1 MYLYRTDFLH
11 YLPSPKE
18 GKNMFGK
25 FISAILCLVGFIAI
39 LGIAYLFGL
48 TPSSPDYQMVQ
59 KNAPELLLSALI
71 ASAMIVGG
79 FWGMQYKHHC

>member
-1 MYLYRTDFLH
+1 MY
-11 YLPSPKE
+11 
-18 GKNMFGK
+18 GKLL
-25 FISAILCLVGFIAI
+25 SAILGLVGCIAI

-48 TPSSPDYQMVQ
+48 TPTSPDYQIVQ
-59 KNAPELLLSALI
+59 KHSLELLISAFI